1 MRTPLYAPLAMVALL
16 LISCASHPAASRK
29 ATEVT
34 VAELLASPDRFD
46 GTRVLVTGFFL
57 APLVGNIALY
67 QTEPDYHHHSPDAGI
82 ALALDPQKENV
93 MPFQLKR
100 CVVEGSFQASHAP
113 GVPNQVGEI
122 TRLELAQ

>member
-1 MRTPLYAPLAMVALL
+1 MRTPLYVPLALVTLL
-16 LISCASHPAASRK
+16 LLSCASHPAASRK
-29 ATEVT
+29 PTEVT

-46 GTRVLVTGFFL
+46 GARVLVTGLFL
-57 APLVGNIALY
+57 APMVGNIALY

-82 ALALDPQKENV
+82 ALALHPQKENV

-100 CVVEGSFQASHAP
+100 CVVEGNFQASHASA
-113 GVPNQVGEI
+113 VPNRVGEI